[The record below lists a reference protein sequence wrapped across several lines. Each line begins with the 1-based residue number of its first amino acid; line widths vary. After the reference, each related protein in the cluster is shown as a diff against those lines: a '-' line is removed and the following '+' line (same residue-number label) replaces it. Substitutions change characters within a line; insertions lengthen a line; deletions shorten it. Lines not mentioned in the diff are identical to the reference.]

1 MKTVITV
8 FQTAD
13 GLTLHQDKKGNYY
26 VANRRSMLSIL
37 GALLIDANSHRR
49 QDRIMA
55 SGMLNSL
62 KKSKVYSLDMKES
75 YDISAILS

>member
-13 GLTLHQDKKGNYY
+13 GLELHQDKKGNYY
-26 VANRRSMLSIL
+26 VANRRNMLSIL
-37 GALLIDANSHRR
+37 GALLIDANSRRR

-55 SGMLNSL
+55 SDVLNSL